1 MELKKSKK
9 GHERGR
15 FIMKRMFTVKYD
27 ESLVPEHER
36 YNVFERAGR
45 AIIGHENMIQE
56 CRVCNEFLTQ
66 NNFSVEGK
74 IDKYGRTNLRTICL
88 TCDNKNRNT
97 IKFLKNHPDTPPPG
111 PNCDCC
117 GLPFGDKKPTLDHD
131 HKTGKFRG
139 WVHSN
144 CNAALGKLGDNVEGV
159 QKALDYLKRTTP
171 ND

>member
-15 FIMKRMFTVKYD
+15 FITKRMFTVKYD
-27 ESLVPEHER
+27 ESLVPENER

-74 IDKYGRTNLRTICL
+74 FDKYGRTNLRTICL

-97 IKFLKNHPDTPPPG
+97 IKDLKNHPDTPLPG

-139 WVHSN
+139 WVHGN
-144 CNAALGKLGDNVEGV
+144 CNAALGKLGDNVAGV